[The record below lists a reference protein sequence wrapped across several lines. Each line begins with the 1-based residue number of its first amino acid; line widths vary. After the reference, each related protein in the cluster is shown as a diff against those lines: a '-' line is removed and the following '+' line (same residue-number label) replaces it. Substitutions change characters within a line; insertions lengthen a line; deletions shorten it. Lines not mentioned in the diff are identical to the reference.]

1 MPAIATVADVAI
13 GYYCHAEG
21 FSGPLYANS
30 KCPAGSKSRHSLR
43 PSECLRSQ
51 LDLGYDT
58 RQARFSVRP
67 TQLPWEHNLKYQT
80 EPPQIPSPPLEVIP
94 LIVSGPSTNRVNL
107 MFFSD
112 GCEFVYPLIM
122 LFNFFSFREADV
134 ADERGKFIEDARR
147 LAEDVSNNQTFNT
160 VQPLLNFWAAF
171 SPSKE
176 VCFC

>member
-1 MPAIATVADVAI
+1 
-13 GYYCHAEG
+13 
-21 FSGPLYANS
+21 
-30 KCPAGSKSRHSLR
+30 
-43 PSECLRSQ
+43 
-51 LDLGYDT
+51 
-58 RQARFSVRP
+58 
-67 TQLPWEHNLKYQT
+67 
-80 EPPQIPSPPLEVIP
+80 
-94 LIVSGPSTNRVNL
+94 

-122 LFNFFSFREADV
+122 FFNFFSFREADV

-176 VCFC
+176 VWFC